1 MSTPV
6 DARRDKANF
15 IWLLNQDGLWD
26 IFLGLGVLGIA
37 LDAAFDQDMWLIGMW
52 LMGYFLV
59 LTTGKDVITRP
70 RLEHFKIGAQ
80 QQARIRKAILI
91 GLAVML
97 SILIL
102 ASAAFLVIRPSG
114 IFLHA
119 LLAENAGL
127 FCAAITALCFSL
139 FAHFGEGSKRYYPI
153 AIFVLAS
160 FILQRLLSAPVL
172 PLLFSLA
179 GVLLFSG
186 VITLLNFVVRYP
198 KIN

>member
-6 DARRDKANF
+6 DARRGKANF

-37 LDAAFDQDMWLIGMW
+37 LDVAFNQDMWLIGMW

-59 LTTGKDVITRP
+59 LTTGKEVITRP
-70 RLEHFKIGAQ
+70 RMGHFNLGVQ
-80 QQARIRKAILI
+80 QQARIRKAAQI
-91 GLAVML
+91 GLAVIL

-102 ASAAFLVIRPSG
+102 GAAAFLVIQPSG
-114 IFLHA
+114 TSSQA
-119 LLAENAGL
+119 LLAENGGL
-127 FCAAITALCFSL
+127 FCAVITALCFSL
-139 FAHFGEGSKRYYPI
+139 FAHFGEGAKRYYLI

-160 FILQRLLSAPVL
+160 FTVQRLLSAPVL
-172 PLLFSLA
+172 PLLLSIA

-186 VITLLNFVVRYP
+186 VITLLTFVIRYP